1 MNRNSH
7 TEIRVPLGARAY
19 SVHVGRHLLDDSSIF
34 SDVLGGGPVL
44 AVTNET
50 VAPLYLDQLETALG
64 TRLADSLVL
73 PDGESYKTLETVSR
87 IIDQLAA
94 RHFRRDTT
102 LVALGG
108 GVIGDLTGFAAA
120 CYMRGIGFVQVP
132 TTLLAQVDASVGG
145 KTGVNHPSGKNLIGA
160 FHQPR
165 AVVADTATLETLPDR
180 DYRAGLAEVVKAAMI
195 ADADFFD
202 WLESNSNEVCG
213 RDAASLLELI
223 SRAVRIKAD
232 IVAGDER
239 EAGRRALLNLGHTF
253 AHALET
259 TTGYRRWLHGEAV
272 AIGLVQAT
280 RLAGRMGRCQAALP
294 ARTASL
300 LEGLGL
306 PTAIPAD
313 LDAQALRAAMG
324 LDKKAHAGGLR
335 LVLPEAV
342 GRAVV
347 AGDVPD
353 GEILAVLTGT
363 PA

>member
-1 MNRNSH
+1 VS
-7 TEIRVPLGARAY
+7 LGERSY
-19 SVHVGRHLLDDSSIF
+19 SVHVGRHLLDDSSVF
-34 SDVLGGGPVL
+34 SDVLGGGRVL
-44 AVTNET
+44 VVTNET
-50 VAPLYLDQLETALG
+50 VAPLYLEHLENTLG
-64 TRLADSLVL
+64 ARLADSLVL
-73 PDGESYKTLETVSR
+73 PDGESYKTLDTVSR
-87 IIDQLAA
+87 IFDRLAA
-94 RHFRRDTT
+94 GHFRRDTI

-108 GVIGDLTGFAAA
+108 GVIGDLAGFAAA
-120 CYMRGIGFVQVP
+120 CYMRGIAFVQVP
-132 TTLLAQVDASVGG
+132 TTLLAQADASVGG

-165 AVVADTATLETLPDR
+165 AVLADTATLDTLPDR
-180 DYRAGLAEVVKAAMI
+180 EYRAGLAEVVKAAMI

-202 WLESNSNEVCG
+202 WLESNSDEVHG
-213 RDAASLLELI
+213 RHAASLIELI

-239 EAGRRALLNLGHTF
+239 EAGQRALLNLGHTF

-280 RLAGRMGRCQAALP
+280 RLALRMGRCEATVP
-294 ARTASL
+294 HRISSL

-313 LDAQALRAAMG
+313 LGAEALRAAMG

-335 LVLPEAV
+335 LILPEAV
-342 GRAVV
+342 GKAVV
-347 AGDVPD
+347 ADDVPD
-353 GEILAVLTGT
+353 DEILAVLSGT